1 MITII
6 VGTNRKDAVSQHIAK
21 QYAEILGENGIQS
34 TIFNLQDLP
43 HDFIKSALYENV
55 GKNEQF
61 NLVRDLM
68 NESTKFLF
76 VIPEY
81 NGSFP
86 GVLKAFIDGL
96 DRSKALTDKKSAL
109 VGISSGDQGAGIAL
123 SHFTD
128 ILNYCGTHVLAYR
141 LRIPKIEE
149 VMTDNKI
156 TNSVLLAKIHKQAQK
171 LIEF

>member
-6 VGTNRKDAVSQHIAK
+6 VGTNRRASVSQQVAT
-21 QYAEILGENGIQS
+21 QYAEILKEKGIES
-34 TIFNLQDLP
+34 TIFNLHDLP

-61 NLVRDLM
+61 NLVRELM
-68 NESTKFLF
+68 NQSRKFVF

-96 DRSKALTDKKSAL
+96 DRSKALLDKKCAL
-109 VGISSGDQGAGIAL
+109 IGISSGDQGAGIAL

-128 ILNYCGTHVLAYR
+128 ILNYCGTNVLAYR
-141 LRIPKIEE
+141 LRIPKIDDF
-149 VMTDNKI
+149 MTDSKI
-156 TNSVLLAKIHKQAQK
+156 TDMVFVSKIHKQAQK

>member
-6 VGTNRKDAVSQHIAK
+6 VGTNRRDSVSQLVAL
-21 QYAEILGENGIQS
+21 QYAEILEEQGVES
-34 TIFNLQDLP
+34 AIFNLHDLP

-61 NLVRDLM
+61 NQVRTLM
-68 NESTKFLF
+68 NESTKFVF

-96 DRSKALTDKKSAL
+96 DRSRALTDKKCAL

-123 SHFTD
+123 SHFND
-128 ILNYCGTHVLAYR
+128 ILNYCGTNVLAYR
-141 LRIPKIEE
+141 LRIPKIGDT
-149 VMTDNKI
+149 MTDNRI
-156 TNSVLLAKIHKQAQK
+156 TDEVLLLKIHKQAQK
-171 LIEF
+171 LIAF